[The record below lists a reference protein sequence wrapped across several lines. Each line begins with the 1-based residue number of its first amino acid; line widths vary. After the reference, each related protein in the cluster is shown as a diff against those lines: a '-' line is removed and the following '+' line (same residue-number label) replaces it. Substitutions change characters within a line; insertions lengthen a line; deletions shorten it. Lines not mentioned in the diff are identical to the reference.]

1 MIINIFLIENWLTRQ
16 YLLLY
21 LSFFVKQIFLNR
33 KIKLTLEFLELKLEG
48 SFLKLI
54 VILDIK

>member
-1 MIINIFLIENWLTRQ
+1 MITNIFLIENWLTRQ

>member
-48 SFLKLI
+48 SFLKLK